1 MSSAVAA
8 TVEVGEWED
17 VDREEEGEDER
28 HGRSCTRPGNQ
39 GVDSAARNRPL
50 RYVHYT
56 PRHPL
61 LSVECRQEI
70 MPATKVMT

>member
-1 MSSAVAA
+1 MAA
-8 TVEVGEWED
+8 TVEVGEWEG
-17 VDREEEGEDER
+17 VDREEGREDER
-28 HGRSCTRPGNQ
+28 HNRSCTRPGNQ

-56 PRHPL
+56 TRHPL

-70 MPATKVMT
+70 LAATKVMT